1 MGYSGMSHMTRPP
14 RNVMRGSRGVC
25 FLLAFAAAQLAA
37 GQGYPDKP
45 IRMIVPFAPGG
56 GADFI
61 ARPLGQRL
69 TESLGQPIVID
80 NRGGANGVIGCEAAA
95 RATPDGYTLLF
106 GSAGPIT
113 IGPALSPKLPYDAVR
128 DFVPVALLADVPFS
142 LIAHPS
148 VPVKSVK
155 ELIGFARSNPGKLTY
170 GSSGTGGAPH
180 LAGELFKNMAKV
192 DMVHVPYRGVGPA
205 LSELL
210 GGQIGLLFVSIN
222 VVQQH
227 VRAGRLN
234 ALATTG
240 DRRSP
245 IAPDLPTMAES
256 GLPGFK
262 AGTWYGVLAPTGTPR
277 AIVMRLNAE
286 MNRILAL
293 PEMKERLIA
302 QGADP
307 SGNTP
312 EQFAAFMKAERQKWD
327 RVVKTGRIKLE

>member
-1 MGYSGMSHMTRPP
+1 M
-14 RNVMRGSRGVC
+14 MRGSRGVC
-25 FLLAFAAAQLAA
+25 FLLALAAGQLAA

-69 TESLGQPIVID
+69 AESLGQSIVID
-80 NRGGANGVIGCEAAA
+80 NRGGANGAIGSEAAA

-113 IGPALSPKLPYDAVR
+113 IGPILNPKLPYDSVR

-155 ELIGFARSNPGKLTY
+155 DLIGFARSSPGKLTY

-262 AGTWYGVLAPTGTPR
+262 AGTWYGVLAPSRTPR
-277 AIVMRLNAE
+277 AIVTQLNAE
-286 MNRILAL
+286 MNRVLAL
-293 PEMKERLIA
+293 PEMKERLVA
-302 QGADP
+302 QGAEP

-312 EQFAAFMKAERQKWD
+312 EQFAAFMRAERQKWE
-327 RVVKTGRIKLE
+327 RVVKTGRIRLD